1 VNLGLKVTSLV
12 GSAVFKIIQNNAV
25 RFPPNYVSIYIQN
38 DRYHIPH
45 KRISLYVPSEMC
57 NASLAEHVQFSG
69 SMTWASALMVDTSN
83 DDQ

>member
-1 VNLGLKVTSLV
+1 MNLGLKVTSLV

-25 RFPPNYVSIYIQN
+25 RFPRTMLVYIQN